1 MVENAS
7 ACANGDFRSLT
18 LSVEDDVRQL
28 SGKRFGSIPSL
39 ERFEHDRWIDQYKNP
54 GPFVCT
60 PCARASSHSITQ
72 DGASTGRAGFVP
84 ALSSA
89 PACSQCH
96 AALEEM
102 LFVHVRVPSLTH
114 ATTRAD
120 LAQGN
125 TYRFGNRDRRT
136 TSGSSPACSVERSQL
151 CRHHLPSCI
160 SKVARSLVTPIGV
173 ALVPMR

>member
-72 DGASTGRAGFVP
+72 DGASTGRAGFVVGSDLL
-84 ALSSA
+84 AMSCSA
-89 PACSQCH
+89 RGDAFCARMRPI
-96 AALEEM
+96 
-102 LFVHVRVPSLTH
+102 
-114 ATTRAD
+114 AD
-120 LAQGN
+120 
-125 TYRFGNRDRRT
+125 
-136 TSGSSPACSVERSQL
+136 P
-151 CRHHLPSCI
+151 RHD
-160 SKVARSLVTPIGV
+160 AR
-173 ALVPMR
+173 